1 MEDFEIILL
10 MWVLFVY
17 IFGREKLWKII
28 LKGFFLNV
36 NEEMLFFLYRIG
48 ILLYFNENSLN
59 EIIIF
64 DILWFF
70 EVFKLIIVYF
80 MNKLDIELL

>member
-1 MEDFEIILL
+1 
-10 MWVLFVY
+10 
-17 IFGREKLWKII
+17 
-28 LKGFFLNV
+28 
-36 NEEMLFFLYRIG
+36 MLFFLYRIG

-80 MNKLDIELL
+80 MNKLDIEWLQNIGNFDDKDFKLIWEKSENKEYILYMLEIL

>member
-1 MEDFEIILL
+1 
-10 MWVLFVY
+10 
-17 IFGREKLWKII
+17 
-28 LKGFFLNV
+28 
-36 NEEMLFFLYRIG
+36 MLFFLYRIG

-80 MNKLDIELL
+80 MNKLDIEWMQNIGNFDDKDIKLIWENSENREYILYMLEIL

>member
-1 MEDFEIILL
+1 
-10 MWVLFVY
+10 
-17 IFGREKLWKII
+17 
-28 LKGFFLNV
+28 
-36 NEEMLFFLYRIG
+36 MLFFLYRIG

-80 MNKLDIELL
+80 MNKLDIEWLQNIGNFDDKDFKLIWEKGENKEYILYMLEIL

>member
-1 MEDFEIILL
+1 
-10 MWVLFVY
+10 
-17 IFGREKLWKII
+17 
-28 LKGFFLNV
+28 
-36 NEEMLFFLYRIG
+36 MLFFLYRIG

-80 MNKLDIELL
+80 MNKLDIEWL

>member
-1 MEDFEIILL
+1 
-10 MWVLFVY
+10 
-17 IFGREKLWKII
+17 
-28 LKGFFLNV
+28 
-36 NEEMLFFLYRIG
+36 MLFFLYRIG

-80 MNKLDIELL
+80 MNKLDIEWLQNIGNFDDKDFKLIWENSENKEYILYMLEIL